1 MVDNDSDLSHHSKSF
16 AERSPQSEQSERNE
30 GREIVVENVST
41 NSPDQ
46 KTDINKSNNVNNIE
60 DIFFGD
66 MVERVKLRSITPNQD
81 L

>member
-41 NSPDQ
+41 KSPDQ
-46 KTDINKSNNVNNIE
+46 KTDLNKSNNDIE